1 MFTKRRLVLLILII
15 ISLIVTAQ
23 ATKVNGTFYE
33 WSDFEKPLKNV
44 LAEVEENSTIIHY
57 KVSTDGKYE
66 FDLSPGNYLIK
77 ARYYRNNILELTGEE
92 NISID
97 KIDEPRQLDILL
109 FPPTESEYEYLG
121 DINLTKD
128 IEIKKETTL
137 NDYVILI
144 LILVSFVLIILYW
157 FKKKT
162 TANKLIATQ
171 QAALQPEVSEKHGE
185 LPEDLHDIYELIQK
199 KGGRITQKE
208 LRKELKYSEAK
219 VSLMLDDLADR
230 GLIKKIKKGRA
241 NIIILQSKK

>member
-1 MFTKRRLVLLILII
+1 MFTKRRLVLSILII

-23 ATKVNGTFYE
+23 AAKVNGTFYE
-33 WSDFEKPLKNV
+33 WSDFEKPLRNV
-44 LAEVEENSTIIHY
+44 LVEVEENSTVIHY
-57 KVSTDGKYE
+57 KVSTDGRYE
-66 FDLSPGNYLIK
+66 FDLSHGNYIIK

-97 KIDEPRQLDILL
+97 MIDEPRQLDILL

-128 IEIKKETTL
+128 IEIKKETSL

-144 LILVSFVLIILYW
+144 MILVFFTLIIIYW

-162 TANKLIATQ
+162 AVDKLSVTEP
-171 QAALQPEVSEKHGE
+171 AALQPEAPEKHGE
-185 LPEDLHDIYELIQK
+185 LPEDLRDIYELIQK

-230 GLIKKIKKGRA
+230 GLLKKIKKGRA